1 MKYIGTDPREGAT
14 LVASS
19 DVTSDTSSITLTGIF
34 EPEVMYF
41 INVIDYRPKNDQRTL
56 QYRWLDSSDN
66 AISITNYQEGG
77 SFGFSGGAGSTGAR
91 YNADRSAYVNL
102 TSGTGNASD
111 EAGNVEMWTVPNT
124 ANEKMAFHRSNYHTG
139 ADEDY
144 GSKFAGGSRLNTSS
158 TRAEGI
164 EFVCDGN
171 TGGHQINNVSIRV
184 YKLGTTVNPLKSI
197 SHRQEDNYIKSKYIG
212 TSPKG
217 QGWVKV
223 AEATASDGDSA
234 LDFED
239 CFTSNFKRYVI
250 TGTDCRPQTGN
261 RHLYF
266 QYRDAVG
273 LNTGTYNDT
282 FFVAYS
288 NGASTSGF
296 NDDETIP
303 LIMGNIGTINDEVGH
318 FISFVDPRSTNT
330 PKFLSYRSI
339 GQQDGGVKPTTY
351 ITGTVAYNDA
361 TVMTGIKFYWSGGN
375 FEKGTIKIY
384 GVQE

>member
-1 MKYIGTDPREGAT
+1 MKYYGTDPREGSV

-19 DVTSDTSSITLTGIF
+19 DVTSNTSSITLTGIF
-34 EPEVMYF
+34 EPETMYF
-41 INVIDYRPKNDQRTL
+41 INVMDYRPKNDQRTL

-66 AISITNYQEGG
+66 AISITNYHEGG
-77 SFGFSGGAGSTGAR
+77 SYGFSGGNGSTGAR

-124 ANEKMAFHRSNYHTG
+124 ANEKMAFHRSNWHTG
-139 ADEDY
+139 TDEDY
-144 GSKFAGGSRLNTSS
+144 ASKFAGGSRLNTSA

-171 TGGHQINNVSIRV
+171 TGGHQIANVSIRV

-197 SHRQEDNYIKSKYIG
+197 GHRDEDNWVKSTYLG

-217 QGWVKV
+217 KGWVKV
-223 AEATASDGDSA
+223 AEMTAADGDSA

-239 CFTSNFKRYVI
+239 CFTSKYKRYVI
-250 TGTDCRPQTGN
+250 TGTDCRPSTGN
-261 RHLYF
+261 THLYL
-266 QYRDAVG
+266 QYRDASG
-273 LNTGTYNDT
+273 LNTGTYNST
-282 FFVAYS
+282 FWVAYADGYS
-288 NGASTSGF
+288 STSF

-303 LIMGNIGTINDEVGH
+303 LVLGNVGTINNETGH
-318 FISFVDPRSTNT
+318 FVSSLDPRSTST
-330 PKFLSYRSI
+330 PKFLHYRSL
-339 GQQDGGVKPTTY
+339 GQQSGGVKPTIY
-351 ITGTVAYNDA
+351 ITGHVAYNDA
-361 TVMTGIKFYWSGGN
+361 TVMTGVKWYWSSGN
-375 FEKGTIKIY
+375 FESGTIKIY